1 MKIVVAVD
9 DSKSSKELS
18 RALVAQFRT
27 DSTEVLVLHVLQPVG
42 PAPPQ
47 MDPGYA
53 PELEGQKKP
62 ARTLVNRIAK
72 ELCDA
77 GFQATTAIKVGDI
90 RETIIDSAA
99 DWHADLIVLGS
110 HGKRGLQR
118 FLLGGVPEFVAR
130 HAGCSVEIIRTPA
143 ST

>member
-1 MKIVVAVD
+1 MKILVAVD
-9 DSKSSKELS
+9 DSKSSQELS
-18 RALVAQFRT
+18 RALVAQFR
-27 DSTEVLVLHVLQPVG
+27 SESSEVMVLHVLQPVG

-47 MDPGYA
+47 MDPRYA

-72 ELCDA
+72 ELRDA
-77 GFQATTAIKVGDI
+77 GFKAATAIKVGDI

-99 DWHADLIVLGS
+99 DWQADLIVLGS

-118 FLLGGVPEFVAR
+118 FLLGGVSEFVAR
-130 HAGCSVEIIRTPA
+130 HAGCSVEIVRTSA
-143 ST
+143 SI

>member
-1 MKIVVAVD
+1 MKILVAVD
-9 DSKSSKELS
+9 DSKSSQELS
-18 RALVAQFRT
+18 RTLVAQFRPE
-27 DSTEVLVLHVLQPVG
+27 STEVMVLHVLQPVG

-72 ELCDA
+72 ELRDA
-77 GFQATTAIKVGDI
+77 GFKSATAIKVGDI
-90 RETIIDSAA
+90 RETIIDYAA

-118 FLLGGVPEFVAR
+118 FLLGGVSEFVAR
-130 HAGCSVEIIRTPA
+130 HAGCSVEIVRTPA
-143 ST
+143 SL

>member
-1 MKIVVAVD
+1 MKILVAVD

-18 RALVAQFRT
+18 RSLVAQFRT
-27 DSTEVLVLHVLQPVG
+27 EGTEVLVLHVLQPVG

-62 ARTLVNRIAK
+62 ALTLVNRIAK
-72 ELCDA
+72 ELRDS
-77 GFQATTAIKVGDI
+77 GFNAATAIKVGDI

-118 FLLGGVPEFVAR
+118 FLLGGVSEFVAR
-130 HAGCSVEIIRTPA
+130 HAGCSVEIVRAPA
-143 ST
+143 SD